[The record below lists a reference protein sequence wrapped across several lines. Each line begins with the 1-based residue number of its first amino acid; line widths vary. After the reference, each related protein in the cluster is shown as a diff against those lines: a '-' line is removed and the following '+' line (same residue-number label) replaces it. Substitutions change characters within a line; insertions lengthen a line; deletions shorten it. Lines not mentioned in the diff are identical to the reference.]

1 MDAFGI
7 RVRYFRK
14 SLKLS
19 QDELAEKSDLHR
31 TYIGAVERGERN
43 ISLMNIFR
51 FSLIFNTYCCFIQTF
66 FTTPFPKG
74 NYFLN
79 FKTLVLKK
87 LTQNHLC
94 EYFYI

>member
-1 MDAFGI
+1 MDARMDAFGI

-14 SLKLS
+14 RLKLS

-51 FSLIFNTYCCFIQTF
+51 LADALQVTAKDLFDNQLENGENT
-66 FTTPFPKG
+66 
-74 NYFLN
+74 
-79 FKTLVLKK
+79 K
-87 LTQNHLC
+87 L
-94 EYFYI
+94 